1 MQIIV
6 FNKDYADPETVRRLV
21 RAIINVM
28 VSSKIP
34 VPYDTIICVV
44 NAKNFDSIKRRLK
57 AIVACE
63 EYLITLLPEL
73 TLYVK
78 TDVPPNIFIF
88 NLMEALYILS
98 YIRLGRRVSKREAEE
113 WVRENIF
120 KVFKYLR

>member
-1 MQIIV
+1 MQIILS
-6 FNKDYADPETVRRLV
+6 NKDYADPETIRKLV

-28 VSSKIP
+28 ASSKIP
-34 VPYDTIICVV
+34 VPYDTIIYIVS
-44 NAKNFDSIKRRLK
+44 AKDFDNIKQRLK
-57 AIVACE
+57 AKISRE

-78 TDVPPNIFIF
+78 TDAPPNIFIF
-88 NLMEALYILS
+88 NLMEALYTLS
-98 YIRLGRRVSKREAEE
+98 YIRLGKKVSKREAEE